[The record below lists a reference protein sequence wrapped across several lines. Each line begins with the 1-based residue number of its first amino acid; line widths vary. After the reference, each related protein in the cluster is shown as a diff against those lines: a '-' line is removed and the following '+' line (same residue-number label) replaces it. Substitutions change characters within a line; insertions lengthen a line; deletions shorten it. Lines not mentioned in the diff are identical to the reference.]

1 MENWEKIQ
9 EFVILEQKAYINI
22 YLQWIT
28 SFAMTNYDLS
38 SGSIMYYQVV
48 QFYANYLNSV
58 RGGAPGCLSG

>member
-58 RGGAPGCLSG
+58 RGGAPGFLSG